1 MYGLTK
7 SHLPCDTCHTL
18 PTVPVIPLTCNFQYP
33 YPCVI
38 TYSSQMSPL
47 LKWKP
52 ICPLAYV
59 KGKTSSS
66 HFLKIC
72 FCKGAA
78 TFLNPFK
85 IGAAAFLAFYWY
97 RCGCFLRGKLALAKG
112 QPLFWD
118 PFKIQPAMF
127 LEINISKGQLLFLD
141 PFEIELAMFLEITL
155 VKGQLLFWDPFEIE
169 AATFFEIS
177 ISNCVFHIWTSIT
190 SYYGLK
196 WKQI

>member
-38 TYSSQMSPL
+38 TYSSEMSPL

-59 KGKTSSS
+59 KSKTSSS

-72 FCKGAA
+72 FRKGAA

-127 LEINISKGQLLFLD
+127 LEINISKGAAAFFGSLCNRAGHVFGNY
-141 PFEIELAMFLEITL
+141 ISKM
-155 VKGQLLFWDPFEIE
+155 V
-169 AATFFEIS
+169 ATFLGSLWNRGSHFFW
-177 ISNCVFHIWTSIT
+177 N
-190 SYYGLK
+190 
-196 WKQI
+196 